1 MSEAQTEKKDQAEN
15 ASAEA
20 APDAQ
25 AQAAATDSADKS
37 DGEKRSPK
45 WERDKTDAFNLLN
58 DTLEK
63 ADWGYKNQTGSA
75 RDLGF
80 QSVALAERA
89 FVHASTYNLD
99 EAVDRYKDI
108 TGAPPPGKLMD
119 RALKAQTEA
128 PKDRISDLTAGIADV
143 TQKRHAWDVDTSKQ
157 RLDDQ
162 RSRWESTAGDM
173 LQRRE
178 QSRRSRNDRLLTAE
192 QDRDGSGLGLVFRSF
207 RSGMAAGHEGVMAK
221 AYERKRL
228 DIRDGL
234 EKLRLEHESLVAQGA
249 SFQPKEGPGI
259 PRTIGPVGMV
269 KTRFSGAFSVATD
282 ILKEV
287 GKTGRD
293 APSPTGPEKTP
304 QRSAGLAAAMAQQA
318 QSQGQGHSL

>member
-1 MSEAQTEKKDQAEN
+1 MSEAQTEKKDQAEI
-15 ASAEA
+15 ASEA
-20 APDAQ
+20 APKDDVQ
-25 AQAAATDSADKS
+25 TSADS
-37 DGEKRSPK
+37 SEDRSEGEKKSPK

-89 FVHASTYNLD
+89 FVHASTYNLE

-162 RSRWESTAGDM
+162 RARWESTAGDM

-207 RSGMAAGHEGVMAK
+207 RSGMAAGHEGVMAR

-234 EKLRLEHESLVAQGA
+234 EKLRNEHESLVAKGA
-249 SFQPKEGPGI
+249 SFQSQEGPGI

-269 KTRFSGAFSVATD
+269 KTKFNGAFTVAGE
-282 ILKEV
+282 ILKEI

-293 APSPTGPEKTP
+293 AAAPEPGKPEKP
-304 QRSAGLAAAMAQQA
+304 LQRNAAIAAAMAQQA
-318 QSQGQGHSL
+318 QGQGQAL

>member
-1 MSEAQTEKKDQAEN
+1 MSEAQTENKDQAE
-15 ASAEA
+15 SA
-20 APDAQ
+20 APEVEPTV
-25 AQAAATDSADKS
+25 QAAASASSEKS
-37 DGEKRSPK
+37 DSEKNTPK
-45 WERDKTDAFNLLN
+45 WERDKADAFSLLN

-99 EAVDRYKDI
+99 DAVDRYKDI

-119 RALKAQTEA
+119 RAIKAQSDA

-143 TQKRHAWDVDTSKQ
+143 TQKRHAWDVETSQQ
-157 RLDDQ
+157 RFDDQ

-234 EKLRLEHESLVAQGA
+234 DKLRKDHESLVAQGA

-269 KTRFSGAFSVATD
+269 KTKFGGAFSVASD

-287 GKTGRD
+287 GKAGRD
-293 APSPTGPEKTP
+293 GPSPAMNPGQSA
-304 QRSAGLAAAMAQQA
+304 QRNAGIGAALMAQQG
-318 QSQGQGHSL
+318 QSQGQAL